1 MIHHHQSFSAPA
13 HVFKTLPVVYAVT
26 LLLLSAYVKGSY
38 YLQVPPSAAHLC
50 LYSDGTKVTEEFF
63 QTLPDNTELVLLSR
77 EQHWS
82 GGGDP
87 TYYLHVTNQ
96 TQKNANVFTSPA
108 SALPSV
114 LEDISR
120 LLCAD
125 IHSDAIIE
133 AAKGLLSDEQTSKRR
148 KILSDLLQN
157 LEDRSELE
165 TREEDKD
172 WFKGRMYDVC
182 T

>member
-1 MIHHHQSFSAPA
+1 M
-13 HVFKTLPVVYAVT
+13 
-26 LLLLSAYVKGSY
+26 
-38 YLQVPPSAAHLC
+38 PPSAAHLC

-87 TYYLHVTNQ
+87 TVIIYT
-96 TQKNANVFTSPA
+96 KSDSKTSPRFSPPPA
-108 SALPSV
+108 SAFPSV

-120 LLCAD
+120 LLRAD
-125 IHSDAIIE
+125 IHGDVIE
-133 AAKGLLSDEQTSKRR
+133 AARGLLSDEQSSKRR

-165 TREEDKD
+165 TRDEDKD
-172 WFKGRMYDVC
+172 WFKGGTYDAFPALEYSKNTTHLMVF
-182 T
+182 TLQM